1 VLFAGDIELPGPIEV
16 SWDLPRGA
24 TRMACRVALPAAGR
38 AWADVVV
45 RVLVREGGEAREVA
59 SVELSRE
66 KPGAVLNVDLGGGV
80 LGAARAAGVE
90 RSLIVRVEA
99 GEMGPIQDTVRLERG
114 VVLLDPEEAEG
125 LK

>member
-1 VLFAGDIELPGPIEV
+1 
-16 SWDLPRGA
+16 
-24 TRMACRVALPAAGR
+24 
-38 AWADVVV
+38 
-45 RVLVREGGEAREVA
+45 
-59 SVELSRE
+59 
-66 KPGAVLNVDLGGGV
+66 LNVDLAGGV

-114 VVLLDPEEAEG
+114 VILLDPEEAEG